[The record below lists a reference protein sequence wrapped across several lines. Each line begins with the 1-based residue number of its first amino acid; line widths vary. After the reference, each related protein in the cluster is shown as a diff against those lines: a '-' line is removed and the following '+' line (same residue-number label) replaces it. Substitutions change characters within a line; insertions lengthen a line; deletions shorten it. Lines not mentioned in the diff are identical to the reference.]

1 MVEIKHKLYRCR
13 FIYAM
18 SKLIMD
24 SELWRRQN
32 PDSSEFTCYD
42 RSSGTRSRIFRVDTD
57 IKIASNTKINQIM
70 VSFTDHYNA
79 TFIDRFLSKIKIGKD
94 SWYLN
99 NSLLCKTEFS
109 STSKTYCFLLET
121 QKTTTLQQV
130 ESWKSTKSSFTE
142 DARTVSE
149 TIYFFKKIEFQYWKK
164 TEKPIQ

>member
-1 MVEIKHKLYRCR
+1 
-13 FIYAM
+13 
-18 SKLIMD
+18 
-24 SELWRRQN
+24 
-32 PDSSEFTCYD
+32 
-42 RSSGTRSRIFRVDTD
+42 
-57 IKIASNTKINQIM
+57 M